1 MPKDRVDI
9 LLVALSSPILV
20 GVYKDARLIEKI
32 ESDERSSE
40 VLPRIYK
47 ELLQKYDVKSFI
59 YANGPGSF
67 MSIKVAYIFL
77 RSLGILKD
85 IPLYAMDAFHFNG
98 GRPIKAVGKLHFVK
112 IQDKIETQ
120 KFDEVIE
127 PSFELPQTLVKEEL
141 STNSAPMYGIG
152 AV

>member
-77 RSLGILKD
+77 RSLGILRD
-85 IPLYAMDAFHFNG
+85 IPLYAMDAFHFNN

>member
-1 MPKDRVDI
+1 MHKERVDI
-9 LLVALSSPILV
+9 LLIALSSPVLV
-20 GVYKDARLIEKI
+20 GIYKDGRLIESI
-32 ESDERSSE
+32 QSSERSSE
-40 VLPRIYK
+40 ILSRIYK
-47 ELLQKYDVKSFI
+47 ELLQKYEVSSFI

-98 GRPIKAVGKLHFVK
+98 GKPIKAVGKLHFVK
-112 IQDKIETQ
+112 IQDKIKTQ
-120 KFDEVIE
+120 KFEEVIE
-127 PSFELPQTLVKEEL
+127 PSFELPQTLDK
-141 STNSAPMYGIG
+141 SRISSNSAPMYGIG